1 MACLLAQTQSV
12 FTSGHHL
19 VVLAVYVPVTLA
31 ILWFGWRDERQ
42 APRMARVLGVL
53 GIGIWVMSGVF
64 YSIPPQLKLNESL
77 PIQACDLLAL
87 IAPLTLLYP
96 TRLLRTVTYFGA
108 FGLTLQAF
116 ITPVIDTGPDTFKFY
131 VFWLLH
137 MSIVWCALF
146 DLVVRRYRPT
156 VRDLWIAIGAWAVYG
171 VAMIIL
177 NYPTGWYYG
186 YLGPTIPPNAEDTV
200 LKHLGPWPLRP
211 LSIFALAGT
220 LFTLLWLPW
229 AVTRKLMPPEKPL
242 AA

>member
-1 MACLLAQTQSV
+1 MACLLAQTESV
-12 FTSGHHL
+12 FTPGHHL
-19 VVLAVYVPVTLA
+19 VVMAVMLPTLFA
-31 ILWFGWRDERQ
+31 VLWYGRRGDEQ
-42 APRMARVLGVL
+42 ARRMAQTLGVL

-64 YSIPPQLKLNESL
+64 YSIPPQLKPNESL

-87 IAPLTLLYP
+87 IAPLCMFRP
-96 TRLLRTVTYFGA
+96 TRLLRAVTYFGA

-137 MSIVWCALF
+137 ISIVFCALF
-146 DLVVRRYRPT
+146 DVVVRGFRPT
-156 VRDLWIAIGAWAVYG
+156 ARDLGIAIGSWAVYG
-171 VAMIIL
+171 VAMVIL

-186 YLGPTIPPNAEDTV
+186 YLGPTIPPNAEDTI
-200 LKHLGPWPLRP
+200 LQHLGPWPIRP

-229 AVTRKLMPPEKPL
+229 AIARKLMPSEKPL